1 MEENLYLVQGTIT
14 LPVSMKIKGGN
25 EEEAMKKVT
34 KLLNS
39 LNILIDKLDLQTYNG
54 LHTVTVHDVDMEWEY
69 AEETEEF
76 EIDNK
81 KEPLEMK

>member
-54 LHTVTVHDVDMEWEY
+54 LHTVTVHDVELEWENV
-69 AEETEEF
+69 EESDEF
-76 EIDNK
+76 EINNK